1 MVLSEINPF
10 LLIRGRKVLSIFFFV
25 PILTSIVIFVLWP
38 VGSSID
44 LWAEII
50 SSIFAFYLIAY
61 ILNIVAK
68 RAELNIWL
76 LVGRIPLKEEI
87 VYYSLFAI
95 PISFLSIG
103 CIWLFYLPQSYLTPK
118 LVNYLLIEDSII
130 IIWSKGPLFVLANLI
145 NFVLIIVIVFFIEEF
160 IFRGLLISKWSK
172 KWGTPRAVLV
182 SSIIFGIG
190 HVDFIGGVFFGFVM
204 AVLYIKTKS
213 LIIPILVHGTNNLI
227 VWIISLIETIYYK
240 SMAEY
245 SLNDFQSEWWFGA
258 LCLII
263 GLPWGI
269 RYLKSNW
276 PELSWQAPYF
286 A

>member
-190 HVDFIGGVFFGFVM
+190 HVDF
-204 AVLYIKTKS
+204 LT
-213 LIIPILVHGTNNLI
+213 
-227 VWIISLIETIYYK
+227 
-240 SMAEY
+240 
-245 SLNDFQSEWWFGA
+245 
-258 LCLII
+258 C
-263 GLPWGI
+263 
-269 RYLKSNW
+269 
-276 PELSWQAPYF
+276 
-286 A
+286 